1 MLEKKDN
8 GAGIFD
14 FTPLDKFV
22 YFVPAIEE
30 QLPVPQLWSN
40 DFLGFLRQ
48 YCNEKAG
55 ATLDYPALG
64 SDSTE
69 INELVR
75 RHRKTRLFEQ
85 LTCSSISRVLARFR
99 MALDCLQ

>member
-1 MLEKKDN
+1 M
-8 GAGIFD
+8 
-14 FTPLDKFV
+14 
-22 YFVPAIEE
+22 
-30 QLPVPQLWSN
+30 PQLWSN

-48 YCNEKAG
+48 YCYEKAG

-75 RHRKTRLFEQ
+75 CHRKARFFEQ
-85 LTCSSISRVLARFR
+85 FACSSLSRVLARFS
-99 MALDCLQ
+99 MALDRLPRPLP